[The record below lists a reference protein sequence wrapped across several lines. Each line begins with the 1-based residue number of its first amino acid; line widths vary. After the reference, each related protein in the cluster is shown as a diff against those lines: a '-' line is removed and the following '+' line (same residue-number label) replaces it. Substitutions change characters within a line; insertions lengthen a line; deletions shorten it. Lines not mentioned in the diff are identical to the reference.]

1 MFFLNHKRIAMAGI
15 AVLSCLILALPSVG
29 QNGAEPAMRTV
40 VDELGRELRVP
51 VTINRIVSLAPSVT
65 ETLFALGL
73 GDKVVGVTAFCDFPP
88 EAREKQSV
96 GMPVTPNLEIL
107 IELRPDVIIG
117 SSTANEINTVRSIEA
132 LNLPLYGVGDP
143 RTVEDIFESIQHIA
157 ELTGAEQRA
166 GELITNLRARLRSV
180 EESVADKPRASALY
194 AIWLEPLIAAG
205 GQTFLSDALRSAGA
219 EPITAGM
226 RVDWPRL
233 SMEVVIERNPEV
245 LVITRAHGLRETFER
260 IRTQPGW
267 SQLKAVRDN
276 RIVWLDESAFR
287 PGPRIV
293 DVIADLAEQLHGT
306 GSTKAIN

>member
-1 MFFLNHKRIAMAGI
+1 MFFLNHKRIAMAGM

-40 VDELGRELRVP
+40 FDELGRELRVP

-166 GELITNLRARLRSV
+166 GELITNLRTRLRSV

-306 GSTKAIN
+306 GSTKAID

>member
-1 MFFLNHKRIAMAGI
+1 MFFLNHKRIAMAGM

-40 VDELGRELRVP
+40 FDELGRELRVP

-306 GSTKAIN
+306 GSTKAID